1 MRESI
6 RMKKLLIDINL
17 GNAAFEG
24 ADAGA
29 EIASI
34 LRDLADKL
42 ESAPIPAASELLAA
56 LYDVNGNCVGFC
68 FTACETKEVAR

>member
-1 MRESI
+1 MRENI
-6 RMKKLLIDINL
+6 KMKKLLIDINL
-17 GNAAFEG
+17 DNAAFEG

-42 ESAPIPAASELLAA
+42 ESSPILACPAASDDELLAA
-56 LYDVNGNCVGFC
+56 LYDVNGNCVG
-68 FTACETKEVAR
+68 ACETRSK

>member
-1 MRESI
+1 
-6 RMKKLLIDINL
+6 MKKLLIDINL
-17 GNAAFEG
+17 DNAAFEG

-42 ESAPIPAASELLAA
+42 RTCRRWDNVEYRITNRGQRTLSICRPSSRNHYYTEAA
-56 LYDVNGNCVGFC
+56 
-68 FTACETKEVAR
+68 K